1 MIQSL
6 LQKLGSDPDSLL
18 RALSARITDDHLQE
32 IAQADYGCDAAQH
45 LEALRQIRD
54 HGTFPE
60 PMHWFPGEVL
70 ELIGYSQ
77 PDDPNWTPGRTGER
91 GHWMRAFATAAL
103 LRAYMPPWNYG
114 RVEPSRDLVQLTL
127 SLRALPLDV
136 SREAAQFL
144 SWVLLQSDLEGNDD
158 QVLYFAIGVLW
169 FSLHVADPPPDAQLI
184 ELCEWIV
191 RREAELAAALPGGF
205 ERWLLG
211 IRAAYPPPSPWERLG
226 RELYRLDLSRHST
239 PLQDWVHL
247 IGSQLAG
254 ESFNDPEPVP

>member
-6 LQKLGSDPDSLL
+6 LERLGSDPDSLL
-18 RALSARITDDHLQE
+18 RAISAHIADDHLQE
-32 IAQADYGCDAAQH
+32 IALADYGMGADQH
-45 LEALRQIRD
+45 MLALRQVRD
-54 HGTFPE
+54 TGTFPKE
-60 PMHWFPGEVL
+60 MHWYPCEVL
-70 ELIGYSQ
+70 ELIGYSR
-77 PDDPNWTPGRTGER
+77 PDDPSWKPGRTGER

-103 LRAYMPPWNYG
+103 LRAYMLPWKYG
-114 RVEPSRDLVQLTL
+114 SVEPSHDLVQLTL
-127 SLRALPLDV
+127 SLHALPLDV

-158 QVLYFAIGVLW
+158 QILYYAIGLLW
-169 FSLHVADPPPDAQLI
+169 FSLHLADPPPDAQLI

-205 ERWLLG
+205 DRSLLG

-226 RELYRLDLSRHST
+226 REFYRLDLSTHS
-239 PLQDWVHL
+239 PQLQDWVHL

-254 ESFNDPEPVP
+254 ESFNEP